1 MTSKKN
7 IKKLVCLQIIPTLGI
22 GGVETGVRD
31 ISKYLKKKNIKNYI
45 LCEESNN
52 NLKEK
57 NKDIIYLKNLKFK
70 NIFDQIKIRKFISN
84 LVDKKN
90 INLIHISS
98 RAPAFFLINFLRKK
112 NIKIVT
118 SIHNRYKS
126 GSFLKNWY
134 NSFLQKGDEI
144 IFNSNFVK
152 NSYISDIK
160 KKYHVIPRGIDINY
174 FKSLKKDTDPKIKK
188 IFLPSRI
195 SSWKG
200 HDILLEYFSKLSPS
214 YQNEYRLVFISSHQS
229 SYEKKIDRR
238 VEKLSLTNQVIF
250 IKPTLDIKVH
260 YEDCY
265 FVINISVRPE
275 GFGRTIS
282 EALSMSKPVLAP
294 NQGGTK
300 EQLSKFNKKLMFN
313 VNSYKSFYQAFKYVT
328 QNYQHIKKSSRN
340 FVIEN
345 YSSEIMCQKTKDIY
359 LNLIK

>member
-7 IKKLVCLQIIPTLGI
+7 IKKLVCLQIIPTFGI

-31 ISKYLKKKNIKNYI
+31 ISKYLKRKNIKNYI
-45 LCEESNN
+45 LCEKSKN
-52 NLKEK
+52 NLKVK
-57 NKDIIYLKNLKFK
+57 NLDIIYLKNLKFK
-70 NIFDQIKIRKFISN
+70 NIFDQIKIRKIISN
-84 LVDKKN
+84 LIDKKN

-98 RAPAFFLINFLRKK
+98 RAPAFFLIKFLRKK

-118 SIHNRYKS
+118 SIHNRYKQ

-134 NSFLQKGDEI
+134 NSSLQKGDEI
-144 IFNSNFVK
+144 IFNSNYVK
-152 NSYISDIK
+152 NSYISNIK

-174 FKSLKKDTDPKIKK
+174 FKSVKKNTNTKIKK
-188 IFLPSRI
+188 ILLPSRI

-200 HDILLEYFSKLSPS
+200 HDILLGYFSKLSAS

-229 SYEKKIDRR
+229 LYEKKIDRR
-238 VEKLSLTNQVIF
+238 VEKLSLSNKVIF
-250 IKPTLDIKVH
+250 IKPTLDIKIH
-260 YEDCY
+260 YDDCY

-300 EQLSKFNKKLMFN
+300 EQLSKFNKKLMFD
-313 VNSYKSFYQAFKYVT
+313 VNSYKSFYQAFKYLT
-328 QNYQHIKKSSRN
+328 ENYQLIKKSSRN
-340 FVIEN
+340 YVKEN
-345 YSSEIMCQKTKDIY
+345 YSSEIMCRKTKDIY

>member
-1 MTSKKN
+1 LTSKKN

-45 LCEESNN
+45 LCEESSN

-112 NIKIVT
+112 DIKIVT

-134 NSFLQKGDEI
+134 NSSLQKGDEI

-152 NSYISDIK
+152 NSYISDRK

-174 FKSLKKDTDPKIKK
+174 FKSLKENTDPKIKK
-188 IFLPSRI
+188 IAIDFLNSI
-195 SSWKG
+195 
-200 HDILLEYFSKLSPS
+200 
-214 YQNEYRLVFISSHQS
+214 
-229 SYEKKIDRR
+229 
-238 VEKLSLTNQVIF
+238 
-250 IKPTLDIKVH
+250 IK
-260 YEDCY
+260 
-265 FVINISVRPE
+265 
-275 GFGRTIS
+275 
-282 EALSMSKPVLAP
+282 
-294 NQGGTK
+294 
-300 EQLSKFNKKLMFN
+300 
-313 VNSYKSFYQAFKYVT
+313 
-328 QNYQHIKKSSRN
+328 
-340 FVIEN
+340 
-345 YSSEIMCQKTKDIY
+345 
-359 LNLIK
+359 